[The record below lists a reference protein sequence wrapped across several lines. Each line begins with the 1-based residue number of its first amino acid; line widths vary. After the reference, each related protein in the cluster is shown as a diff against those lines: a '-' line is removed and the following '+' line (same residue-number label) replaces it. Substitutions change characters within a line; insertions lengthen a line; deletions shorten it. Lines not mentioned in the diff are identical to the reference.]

1 MSTARPKAVY
11 YFYYAALACLVPFMS
26 LYYQE
31 QGMSPAQ
38 IGLLA
43 GIIPLVSW
51 GSAPLWGG
59 IADARQRHRAVLLLG
74 IAGIWL
80 AVVGLFF
87 ADTFPEML
95 LSVVAYA
102 FFIGPIVPLVDNA
115 VLSLLGDNRAGYG
128 RVRLWGSLGWASAAT
143 LIGLVLERAG
153 LDWAFYGFLAL
164 MAINFVISAR
174 LPLGA
179 VVGARQAYRSGLGV
193 LARNGRFVLLLLT
206 SVVFGITMGIL
217 LSYQVLYLEELGAS
231 RTLMALAST
240 VGTVSEIPF
249 WFISANLLRRFGS
262 ARMIAAALLVA
273 TGRNLAMAA
282 MQNPMWVLPISLLH
296 GPSFAVLWSAGVAD
310 ADAAAPPGLGAT
322 AQGLFAGM
330 MFGLGSALGGFM
342 GGPVAAAIGYERLFT
357 LLGLLTAGML
367 LLFVAVRLRS
377 KQVVRRR
384 ETTDFTD

>member
-80 AVVGLFF
+80 AVVGLFL

-95 LSVVAYA
+95 LCVVAYA

-115 VLSLLGDNRAGYG
+115 VLTLLGDNRAGYG